1 MTDADRQLPI
11 DPDERRRESQRR
23 RSRRHRRRE
32 RENLQH
38 LSLDVPCATINRLI
52 DDGYL
57 AVEHAGDRRAVGRAI
72 EELLVDY
79 DTGSLMDMKR

>member
-11 DPDERRRESQRR
+11 DPDDRQREQQRLR
-23 RSRRHRRRE
+23 ARRHRRRE
-32 RENLQH
+32 RENLQN

-57 AVEHAGDRRAVGRAI
+57 AIEHAGDRRAVGRAI
-72 EELLVDY
+72 EELLADY
-79 DTGSLMDMKR
+79 DSGSLMTIK

>member
-11 DPDERRRESQRR
+11 DPDDRQREQQRLR
-23 RSRRHRRRE
+23 ARRHRRRE
-32 RENLQH
+32 RENLQN

-57 AVEHAGDRRAVGRAI
+57 AIEHAGDRCAVGRAI
-72 EELLVDY
+72 EELLADY
-79 DTGSLMDMKR
+79 DSGSLMAIKR